1 MKEIEE
7 VRKSVREGMG
17 DKWKPVPVYYF
28 VSNEFPAEKVDT
40 SIGEGEILISL
51 TPDAKFSKAS
61 KSLKYVYKIGS
72 AEKGGKAAHEMVE
85 DSIALTEAYTRKFQC
100 PNLLK
105 KIKGQIFSLSSAKA
119 CCAPVSKSGL
129 DKFDIALESLMGVNT
144 VSERWKGE
152 GELTA
157 TFKIRHS
164 LRNAEMTTVTLKTL
178 TISDWGKSAREAME
192 KVALQ

>member
-1 MKEIEE
+1 M
-7 VRKSVREGMG
+7 RKSVREGME

-51 TPDAKFSKAS
+51 TPDAKFSEAS
-61 KSLKYVYKIGS
+61 KNLKYVYKIDS
-72 AEKGGKAAHEMVE
+72 TEKEEKIAHEVVE
-85 DSIALTEAYTRKFQC
+85 DSIALTEACTRKFKC

-105 KIKGQIFSLSSAKA
+105 KIKGKVFSLSSVKA
-119 CCAPVSKSGL
+119 CCAPVSKNGL
-129 DKFDIALESLMGVNT
+129 DKFDIALEGLVGVNT

-152 GELTA
+152 GELIVA
-157 TFKIRHS
+157 FKIRHS

-178 TISDWGKSAREAME
+178 TISDWGKSAKEAMQ
-192 KVALQ
+192 KVSSQ